1 VNTAAPLLEARALA
15 RHYAV
20 SRGPFKPK
28 GIVRALD
35 GVSFSVREG
44 ETLAIVGESG
54 CGKSTL
60 ARQVTMIERP
70 TSGELRL
77 NGEDVAHA
85 DRATLKRLRPQ
96 VQMVF
101 QNPYASL
108 NPRKQV
114 VTLLDEPLAI
124 NTDLTVKARR
134 DAARA
139 MMARVGLRPEHERR
153 YPHMFSG
160 GQRQRI
166 AVARALMLRPRL
178 LVADEPV
185 SALDVSIQAQ
195 VLNLLMD
202 LQQDMGIAYLFI
214 AHNLQVV
221 RHIAETVAVL
231 YLGKIVE
238 SGPKALLFRRPAH
251 PYTRALLASTPSLR
265 NANRRVAAQA
275 ISPLR
280 GAERQSISP
289 FPKGEREGEKY
300 TGRTSTVLKGEP
312 PSPLNP
318 PSGCAFHGRCPY
330 AIERCRVD
338 VPLLEPF
345 DGALVACH
353 RVAEINV

>member
-1 VNTAAPLLEARALA
+1 
-15 RHYAV
+15 
-20 SRGPFKPK
+20 
-28 GIVRALD
+28 
-35 GVSFSVREG
+35 
-44 ETLAIVGESG
+44 
-54 CGKSTL
+54 
-60 ARQVTMIERP
+60 
-70 TSGELRL
+70 
-77 NGEDVAHA
+77 
-85 DRATLKRLRPQ
+85 
-96 VQMVF
+96 MVF

-114 VTLLDEPLAI
+114 MTLLDEPLAI
-124 NTDLTVKARR
+124 NTEMTKPARR

-202 LQQDMGIAYLFI
+202 LQQEMGIAYLFI
-214 AHNLQVV
+214 SHNLQVV
-221 RHIAETVAVL
+221 RHIAESVAVL

-265 NANRRVAAQA
+265 GAARRAGQESSVKSASASAVATPSALDVEA
-275 ISPLR
+275 H
-280 GAERQSISP
+280 
-289 FPKGEREGEKY
+289 K
-300 TGRTSTVLKGEP
+300 TGRVLKGEP

-330 AIERCRVD
+330 AIERCRVET
-338 VPLLEPF
+338 PPLEPF

-353 RVAEINV
+353 RVAEINA

>member
-1 VNTAAPLLEARALA
+1 MSEAPLLEARGLT
-15 RHYAV
+15 RYYAV
-20 SRGPFKPK
+20 SRGPFREK
-28 GIVRALD
+28 GLVRALD

-77 NGEDVAHA
+77 CGDDVAHA
-85 DRATLKRLRPQ
+85 DRDTLKRLRPQ

-114 VTLLDEPLAI
+114 MTLLEEPLAI
-124 NTDLTVKARR
+124 NTRMGKPARR
-134 DAARA
+134 EAARA

-202 LQQDMGIAYLFI
+202 LQQEMGIAYLFI
-214 AHNLQVV
+214 SHNLQVV

-231 YLGKIVE
+231 YLGRIVE

-251 PYTRALLASTPSLR
+251 PYTRALLASTPSL
-265 NANRRVAAQA
+265 Q
-275 ISPLR
+275 
-280 GAERQSISP
+280 GATRHAP
-289 FPKGEREGEKY
+289 PAGVG
-300 TGRTSTVLKGEP
+300 GRAGGRMTDDGAPRTDKVLKGEP

-330 AIERCRVD
+330 VIERCRVES
-338 VPLLEPF
+338 PLLEAF

-353 RVAEINV
+353 RVAEINAQ

>member
-1 VNTAAPLLEARALA
+1 
-15 RHYAV
+15 
-20 SRGPFKPK
+20 
-28 GIVRALD
+28 
-35 GVSFSVREG
+35 
-44 ETLAIVGESG
+44 
-54 CGKSTL
+54 
-60 ARQVTMIERP
+60 
-70 TSGELRL
+70 
-77 NGEDVAHA
+77 
-85 DRATLKRLRPQ
+85 
-96 VQMVF
+96 
-101 QNPYASL
+101 
-108 NPRKQV
+108 
-114 VTLLDEPLAI
+114 
-124 NTDLTVKARR
+124 
-134 DAARA
+134 

-166 AVARALMLRPRL
+166 AVARALMLQPRL

-214 AHNLQVV
+214 SHNLQVV

-265 NANRRVAAQA
+265 SANRRAAA
-275 ISPLR
+275 LPTSVPL
-280 GAERQSISP
+280 G
-289 FPKGEREGEKY
+289 GERKGQKEAP
-300 TGRTSTVLKGEP
+300 RTSSVLKGEP

-330 AIERCRVD
+330 AIERCRVE
-338 VPLLEPF
+338 VPMLEPF

>member
-1 VNTAAPLLEARALA
+1 MTAAAPLLEARTLA
-15 RHYAV
+15 RHYTV
-20 SRGPFKPK
+20 SRGPFRPK
-28 GIVRALD
+28 GLVRALD
-35 GVSFSVREG
+35 GVSFSVCEG

-77 NGEDVAHA
+77 HGEDVAHA

-124 NTDLTVKARR
+124 NTDLSIAARR

-166 AVARALMLRPRL
+166 AVARALMLQPRL

-214 AHNLQVV
+214 SHNLQVV

-265 NANRRVAAQA
+265 SANRRVAAQPT
-275 ISPLR
+275 SV
-280 GAERQSISP
+280 P
-289 FPKGEREGEKY
+289 FGGEREGQEEAP
-300 TGRTSTVLKGEP
+300 RTSSVLKGEP

-330 AIERCRVD
+330 AIERCRVE
-338 VPLLEPF
+338 VPMLEPF
-345 DGALVACH
+345 EGALVACH

>member
-1 VNTAAPLLEARALA
+1 MSITAPLLEARGLA
-15 RHYAV
+15 RHYSV
-20 SRGPFKPK
+20 SRGPFKAK
-28 GIVRALD
+28 GLVRALD

-77 NGEDVAHA
+77 HGEDVAHA

-124 NTDLTVKARR
+124 NTDLSATARR

-166 AVARALMLRPRL
+166 AVARALMLEPRL

-214 AHNLQVV
+214 SHNLQVV

-238 SGPKALLFRRPAH
+238 SGPKALVFRRPAH

-265 NANRRVAAQA
+265 SANRRVEVP
-275 ISPLR
+275 SVSSHTSR
-280 GAERQSISP
+280 GAE
-289 FPKGEREGEKY
+289 GEIGAR
-300 TGRTSTVLKGEP
+300 RTSAVLKGEP

-318 PSGCAFHGRCPY
+318 PSGCTFHGRCPY
-330 AIERCRVD
+330 AIERCRVE
-338 VPLLEPF
+338 VPMLEVF
-345 DGALVACH
+345 DGALVSCH

>member
-1 VNTAAPLLEARALA
+1 MSITAPLLEARELA

-20 SRGPFKPK
+20 SRGPFKAK
-28 GIVRALD
+28 GLVRALD

-77 NGEDVAHA
+77 HGEDVAHA
-85 DRATLKRLRPQ
+85 NRETLKRLRPQ

-124 NTDLTVKARR
+124 NTDLNAAARR

-166 AVARALMLRPRL
+166 AVARALMLEPRL

-214 AHNLQVV
+214 SHNLQVV

-238 SGPKALLFRRPAH
+238 SGSKALVFRRPAH
-251 PYTRALLASTPSLR
+251 PYTRALLASTPSLKS
-265 NANRRVAAQA
+265 ANRRVAVQSVSLHS
-275 ISPLR
+275 SPGPE
-280 GAERQSISP
+280 GAP
-289 FPKGEREGEKY
+289 
-300 TGRTSTVLKGEP
+300 RTSTVLKGEP

-330 AIERCRVD
+330 AIERCRVE
-338 VPLLEPF
+338 VPMLEPF
-345 DGALVACH
+345 DGALVSCH